1 MVVGKRMEGEAHAE
15 KKRKNKGRRWVLCI
29 YITAP
34 CFKVEISK
42 LPMVS
47 VLCPKICV

>member
-1 MVVGKRMEGEAHAE
+1 MVKNSTHREER
-15 KKRKNKGRRWVLCI
+15 KKSVVVYLQN
-29 YITAP
+29 YP

-47 VLCPKICV
+47 VLC